1 MEIPEVCKKAEAVVK
16 GISKN
21 SSWLEANFGLPN
33 TRKKARNL
41 IEKGSFNFNKEM
53 RRNDF
58 SVHFK
63 FRAVAC

>member
-21 SSWLEANFGLPN
+21 SSWLDANFGLSK
-33 TRKKARNL
+33 TRKKARKL
-41 IEKGSFNFNKEM
+41 IENGSFNKEM